1 MMMSVYFVF
10 MWFRMLRNRH
20 SRRIRLLIQASRR
33 YLAALYVD
41 QEGQH
46 EV

>member
-33 YLAALYVD
+33 CLAALYVD
-41 QEGQH
+41 QEDQH